1 LPYLADN
8 LYVLRPTGT
17 VTFFF
22 TDIEGSTRRWEA
34 DPSTMRKVLTRHDAI
49 LTAGIEGNQGVAL
62 LDRGEGDSFF
72 AVFASAP
79 DAVAA
84 ALDIQRALTAEPWP
98 DSTPVLV
105 RVAIHTGQAGDDYR
119 GPDTNRAARIRA
131 IAHGGQVLLSH
142 TSQALASGALPD
154 GASLIDL
161 GEQHLKD
168 VTQPERVF
176 QLRHPDLP
184 SEFPRLKSLNAFL
197 TNLPAPLTSFVGR
210 ARELAELRQLVRVSR
225 LVTLTGVGGTGKT
238 RLAQEVARELIDDT
252 AGGMFFVDL
261 APLTDADWLPQTVAG
276 ALRVKEQPGR
286 PPVQSIA
293 AQIDG
298 DRTIVILDNCEQVVD
313 ACARLA
319 ETLLGACPQL
329 SLICTSRER
338 LDVPGE
344 VAWTVPTLGLP
355 EAREDQDPELLLQ
368 SESVRLFADRAATA
382 RPGFAITSENSR
394 AVAEIC
400 RRLDGIPLAIE
411 LAAARVRAL
420 SPQDIL
426 DRLND
431 RFRLL
436 TGGGRTALPRQQTL
450 QATIDWSHDLLP
462 APEQALFR
470 RLSVFSGGFDLDAAE
485 SVCGYEPLAADD
497 VVDLIARLV
506 DKSMLVAEDR
516 PGGAIRYRMLD
527 TLRDYGDA
535 RLVDAAE
542 VEATW
547 AEHLEHYAALA
558 EEAYPHRVS
567 DPIPWLRRLEEE
579 RGNLR
584 AALEHAASAGQ
595 PAELAIAGA
604 LAWFWGVRGPY
615 QEGSEKLERALSAH
629 QESTPLR
636 ARAQLGAGELALNMG
651 DFTAARGLLD
661 QSLEAWR
668 ALGDETEV
676 VHVLERLGLVDWA
689 EGDADAV
696 TQRFQQVL
704 PIWRAQGNERRA
716 CYALMMLGQAACMRR
731 DYAEAGR
738 LYAECDQLART
749 LGDPRSMMYANHSLS
764 DLALLQGD
772 YAEAFDGYVRG
783 LATAGDFGDRMW
795 TTYELEGQAMAAS
808 ALGRHLR
815 AARLFGVAEAQ
826 RRQLGLGMTSP
837 WWDELIAHWRAVAGD
852 ALGADTAG
860 AVENAG
866 ADLELS
872 DAVAYGRDPTQ
883 D

>member
-1 LPYLADN
+1 M
-8 LYVLRPTGT
+8 LRPTGT

-22 TDIEGSTRRWEA
+22 TDIEGSSRRWEA
-34 DPSTMRKVLTRHDAI
+34 DASTMRRVITRHDAI
-49 LTAGIEGNQGVAL
+49 LTAGIEGNRGVAL
-62 LDRGEGDSFF
+62 TERGEGDSFF
-72 AVFASAP
+72 AVFVSAP

-84 ALDIQRALTAEPWP
+84 ALDIQRALKAEPWP
-98 DSTPVLV
+98 DATPVLV
-105 RVAIHTGQAGDDYR
+105 RVAIHTGEAGDDYR

-131 IAHGGQVLLSH
+131 IGHGGQVLLSH
-142 TSQALASGALPD
+142 TSQALVSLALPD

-168 VTQPERVF
+168 VTKPERVF
-176 QLRHPDLP
+176 QLRHPDLA
-184 SEFPRLKSLNAFL
+184 SEFPRLRSLNSFL
-197 TNLPAPLTSFVGR
+197 SNLPVPLTSFVGR
-210 ARELAELRQLVRVSR
+210 TRELAELRQLVRVSR
-225 LVTLTGVGGTGKT
+225 LVTLTGIGGTGKT

-252 AGGMFFVDL
+252 PGGVFFVDL
-261 APLTDADWLPQTVAG
+261 APLTDADWVPQTVAG
-276 ALRVKEQPGR
+276 ALRVKEHGGQPAAHA
-286 PPVQSIA
+286 IA
-293 AQIDG
+293 EQIDG
-298 DRTIVILDNCEQVVD
+298 DRTIVMLDNCEQVVD

-319 ETLLGACPQL
+319 QTLLAACPQL
-329 SLICTSRER
+329 SLLCTSRER

-344 VAWTVPTLGLP
+344 IAWTVLALGLP
-355 EAREDQDPELLLQ
+355 EVRENQDPQLLLE
-368 SESVRLFADRAATA
+368 SESVRLFADRAVAV
-382 RPGFAITSENSR
+382 RPGFGISSENAG

-411 LAAARVRAL
+411 LAAARIRAL
-420 SPQDIL
+420 SPVDIL

-462 APEQALFR
+462 APEQVLFR

-485 SVCGYEPLAADD
+485 FVCGREPLAAGE

-527 TLRDYGDA
+527 TLRDYA
-535 RLVDAAE
+535 AVRLVDGAE
-542 VEATW
+542 VGVTTA
-547 AEHLEHYAALA
+547 AHLEHYAALV
-558 EEAYPHRVS
+558 EQAYPYRVS

-584 AALEHAASAGQ
+584 AALDYAASEGP
-595 PAELAIAGA
+595 PAELAMTGA

-615 QEGSEKLERALSAH
+615 TEGSERLEHALSAH
-629 QESTPLR
+629 QESAPLR
-636 ARAQLGAGELALNMG
+636 ARAQLGAGELALNRG
-651 DFTAARGLLD
+651 DFTAARRLMD
-661 QSLEAWR
+661 ESLEASR
-668 ALGDETEV
+668 AQGDDVEV
-676 VHVLERLGLVDWA
+676 AHVLERLGLVDWA

-696 TQRFQQVL
+696 TQRFEQVL
-704 PIWRAQGNERRA
+704 PIWRAVGNQRRV
-716 CYALMMLGQAACMRR
+716 CYALMMMGQAACMRR

-738 LYAECDQLART
+738 LYTQCDELARS
-749 LGDPRSMMYANHSLS
+749 LRDPRSMMYANHSLS

-772 YAEAFDGYVRG
+772 YAAALDGYVRG
-783 LATAGDFGDRMW
+783 LATTGDFGDRMW

-808 ALGRHLR
+808 ALGRPLR
-815 AARLFGVAEAQ
+815 AIKLFAVAEGQ

-837 WWDELIAHWRAVAGD
+837 WWVELMAKWRTVARD
-852 ALGADTAG
+852 ALGADAAD
-860 AVENAG
+860 AVLNAG
-866 ADLELS
+866 ADMELTE
-872 DAVAYGRDPTQ
+872 AVAYGRDPTQ